1 MAQSNSLFVWKTLSY
16 SSGKT
21 NLRND
26 MIQVTNLQLLGFRQ
40 EIIANLLGV
49 FPEVALCD
57 IDLRGFFDV
66 VFDPHIFNRSFG
78 GRLCC
83 KTSIISEAYLLG
95 GAGGP
100 GQNLFSTS
108 PLLPSPSAQAKN
120 HDQFMSCH
128 LTAHSFCSPWFLLW
142 F

>member
-49 FPEVALCD
+49 FPEVVLCD

-66 VFDPHIFNRSFG
+66 VFDPHIFQSFV
-78 GRLCC
+78 C
-83 KTSIISEAYLLG
+83 
-95 GAGGP
+95 
-100 GQNLFSTS
+100 
-108 PLLPSPSAQAKN
+108 
-120 HDQFMSCH
+120 
-128 LTAHSFCSPWFLLW
+128 W
-142 F
+142 

>member
-16 SSGKT
+16 NSGKT

-66 VFDPHIFNRSFG
+66 VFDPHIFQSFV
-78 GRLCC
+78 
-83 KTSIISEAYLLG
+83 
-95 GAGGP
+95 
-100 GQNLFSTS
+100 
-108 PLLPSPSAQAKN
+108 
-120 HDQFMSCH
+120 
-128 LTAHSFCSPWFLLW
+128 WW
-142 F
+142 

>member
-21 NLRND
+21 NLRNG
-26 MIQVTNLQLLGFRQ
+26 MNEVTNLQLLGFRQ

-49 FPEVALCD
+49 FPEVVLCD

-66 VFDPHIFNRSFG
+66 VFDPHIFQSFVCWQTVLQNQYYFRGVSTG
-78 GRLCC
+78 G
-83 KTSIISEAYLLG
+83 T
-95 GAGGP
+95 GGP
-100 GQNLFSTS
+100 GQNLFCTS
-108 PLLPSPSAQAKN
+108 PLLPSPSVQAKN
-120 HDQFMSCH
+120 HGQFMSCH

>member
-26 MIQVTNLQLLGFRQ
+26 MIQVTNLQLLDFRQ

-49 FPEVALCD
+49 FPEVVLCD

-66 VFDPHIFNRSFG
+66 VFDPHIFQSFV
-78 GRLCC
+78 C
-83 KTSIISEAYLLG
+83 
-95 GAGGP
+95 
-100 GQNLFSTS
+100 
-108 PLLPSPSAQAKN
+108 
-120 HDQFMSCH
+120 
-128 LTAHSFCSPWFLLW
+128 W
-142 F
+142 